1 MPSPFPGMDPY
12 LEHPRF
18 FPDLHGGLITFLKQ
32 ELQQRLPEAYYAQAD
47 EQVWLETSHRYV
59 EPDVNV
65 MRERRSHKPRRR
77 RRGQGGVAVAE
88 PEAEME
94 QRFNRP
100 VTIIVETVEHAEH
113 AEPFLEI
120 HGRWNGQDRLVAAI
134 EVVSPFNKTPGN
146 QGYDKYRTK
155 QREIL
160 AGQAHLIEIDLL
172 RAGTHVTVVPPDIAR
187 EEAGP
192 FDYHV
197 SIHRCDRPREY
208 VVYPIRLGDR
218 LPVIDVP
225 LLAEDP
231 SVLLDLQAAFDRA
244 YDAGPYRKR
253 IRYGEDAIDPPL
265 EPEQVEWAK
274 TLLKA
279 GQASGR

>member
-59 EPDVNV
+59 EPDVNI

-88 PEAEME
+88 PEPEME
-94 QRFNRP
+94 RRVNQP
-100 VTIIVETVEHAEH
+100 VVITVETVEQSEYAE
-113 AEPFLEI
+113 AFLEI

-134 EVVSPFNKTPGN
+134 EVVSPFNKTPGH
-146 QGYDKYRTK
+146 QGYDKYRAK
-155 QREIL
+155 QREVL

-172 RAGTHVTVVPPDIAR
+172 REGTHVTVVPRDIAQK
-187 EEAGP
+187 EAGP

-197 SIHRCDRPREY
+197 SIHRYDRPKEY
-208 VVYPIRLGDR
+208 LVYPIRVGER

-231 SVLLDLQAAFDRA
+231 AVLLDLQTAFDRA

-253 IRYGEDAIDPPL
+253 IRYGVDPIDPPL
-265 EPEQVEWAK
+265 DLEQAKQVK

-279 GQASGR
+279 GQAGGG